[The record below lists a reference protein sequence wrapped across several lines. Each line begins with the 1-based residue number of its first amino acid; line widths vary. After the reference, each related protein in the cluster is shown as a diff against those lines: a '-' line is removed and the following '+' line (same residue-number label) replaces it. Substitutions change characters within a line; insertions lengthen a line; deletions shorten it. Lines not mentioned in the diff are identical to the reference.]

1 MTQPKRWLSDTHPDR
16 LFRVYNHY
24 RVVISLILIGSLFL
38 TSEAGFTTFRYAE
51 IYQYSIITY
60 CAFNIFIAFL
70 LLAGLRP
77 ATKKITLSVLF
88 DLLFLHVFML
98 SSSGISS
105 GMANLVIIAV
115 GAGNILV
122 RGIVGALFAA
132 FAAMLTLS
140 IVIYPILYFQEET
153 KGIIQAGILGM
164 IYFAAAFILQ
174 NITRRIVSSEAL
186 AHKRAQDV
194 AELESLNH
202 QIIQRMQT
210 GIVVCNEFG
219 NIRLLNQAAI
229 SLAFPS
235 SEGPVPA
242 KVLPHEIQ
250 ERLDQWRLE
259 ADTRTQPFKPD
270 QARPPIQANFT
281 RMEKETGHDIIIFLE
296 DTSKVA
302 QQAQQLKLASL
313 GRLTAGIAHE
323 IRNPLG
329 AISHA
334 AQLLAES
341 DHLDKADIKMTDII
355 LRHANRVN
363 SIIENILELSRRKQ
377 PEIQILELNSWLND
391 FLDAYTA
398 GGTMNVTI
406 NVESKTPEAHA
417 RFDVSQLEQVLTNLV
432 DNGLRYSKERT
443 GEATLTLLTGITPKN
458 DRAFLDIIDQGP
470 GISEEDQAHIFEPF
484 FTTESSGTGLGLYL
498 SKELCEANQAQL
510 DYINRNG
517 QGSVFRV
524 TFAHHKR
531 IA

>member
-1 MTQPKRWLSDTHPDR
+1 MPNSKRWLSDAHPDR

-24 RVVISLILIGSLFL
+24 RVVISLILTGSLFL
-38 TSEAGFTTFRYAE
+38 STQAGNTLFRYPE
-51 IYQYSIITY
+51 VYQYGIVCY
-60 CAFNIFIAFL
+60 FAFNIFIALL

-77 ATKKITLSVLF
+77 SSRQITVSVLF
-88 DLLFLHVFML
+88 DLVFLHTLML
-98 SSSGISS
+98 SSVGISS
-105 GMANLVIIAV
+105 GIANLTIIAV
-115 GAGNILV
+115 GAGNILI
-122 RGIVGALFAA
+122 RGILGVLLAA
-132 FAAMLTLS
+132 FAAILTLS
-140 IVIYPILYFQEET
+140 IVIYPILYFQEEANS
-153 KGIIQAGILGM
+153 IILAGILGM

-174 NITRRIVSSEAL
+174 NITRRIVSSEEL
-186 AHKRAQDV
+186 AHKRARDV

-219 NIRLLNQAAI
+219 NIRLLNQAAVA
-229 SLAFPS
+229 LAFPAS
-235 SEGPVPA
+235 DTGTQN

-250 ERLDQWRLE
+250 ERLDHWRLE
-259 ADTRTQPFKPD
+259 SESRSHPFKPD

-281 RMEKETGHDIIIFLE
+281 RLEKETGHDIIIFLE

-341 DHLDKADIKMTDII
+341 VHLDKADKKMTDII
-355 LRHANRVN
+355 LRHAHRVN

-377 PEIQILELNSWLND
+377 PEIQVLELNAWLKE
-391 FLDAYTA
+391 FLDTYTA
-398 GGTMNVTI
+398 GGTMNVQ
-406 NVESKTPEAHA
+406 VEAVSLIEKAYA
-417 RFDVSQLEQVLTNLV
+417 RFDISQLEQVVTNLV
-432 DNGLRYSKERT
+432 DNGLRYSKANT
-443 GEATLTLLTGITPKN
+443 GEATLRIEVGISSKN
-458 DRAFLDIIDQGP
+458 DRAYFDVIDQGP
-470 GISEEDQAHIFEPF
+470 GISEEAQEHIFEPF

-510 DYINRNG
+510 DYINMNG
-517 QGSVFRV
+517 NGSVFRV

-531 IA
+531 MA